1 MLRVL
6 TIVGVIVAFASV
18 TASASAAYCSSNN
31 DTILYAGAN
40 TSCQLASNAANH
52 AITYYNR
59 MVDWPSRTSGFSS
72 VSHKWYR
79 FSLVGYYADSVK
91 YRGRGRDGAVA
102 FTLKFQA
109 E

>member
-40 TSCQLASNAANH
+40 TSC
-52 AITYYNR
+52 
-59 MVDWPSRTSGFSS
+59 
-72 VSHKWYR
+72 
-79 FSLVGYYADSVK
+79 
-91 YRGRGRDGAVA
+91 
-102 FTLKFQA
+102 
-109 E
+109 